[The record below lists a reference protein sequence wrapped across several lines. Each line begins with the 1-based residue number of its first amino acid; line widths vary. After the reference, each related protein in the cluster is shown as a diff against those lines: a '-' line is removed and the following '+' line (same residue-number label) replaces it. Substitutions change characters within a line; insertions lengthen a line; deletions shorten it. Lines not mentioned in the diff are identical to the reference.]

1 MLENLFQLRII
12 SLSINF
18 CMKLNPGLNT
28 KNMATKQNNKAV
40 CVAIPGIGY
49 STVNKNTEMT
59 KLQN

>member
-1 MLENLFQLRII
+1 
-12 SLSINF
+12 
-18 CMKLNPGLNT
+18 MKLNPGLNT